1 MENTFKKSYAKKMN
15 PDGSFELSFKS
26 KRMGSNMS
34 PGLGI
39 AMMFSVYLASCAA
52 TYPFI
57 PLERAGGGAM
67 VVDKMSWL
75 IAGTIVAF
83 IAMYL
88 LVNTKDAV
96 LIKPNEGVAFRGNS
110 LPFKDMKVVGVM
122 TQTSGSKNSAYVYA
136 ETNGTQAKI
145 TRYITPELAKEIQRE
160 IENHSGVNW
169 TPE

>member
-57 PLERAGGGAM
+57 
-67 VVDKMSWL
+67 DKMSWL